1 MFFFVDESGN
11 TGNNLFDPEQP
22 ILSYGLL
29 SSALNPDELAKA
41 AHASMLR
48 RLGVDCLHANR
59 LGVRG
64 LTTIAPVLVRL
75 QRRFRFRFDY
85 YYIHKPVYALVTLF
99 DAVFDAGINP
109 AVKWDMYWTALR
121 FPAIHKLAWI
131 CDESTLKASW
141 GLFIAKDIGK
151 RSGEIVALLRELR
164 QRAAASE
171 LDMRTKE
178 LFDAAFAYGIENPQE
193 LDFGVTD
200 QRVASPNAVGF
211 QFVLSAMARR
221 LRASGKKDALSIK
234 VDRQFQFNEAQAEAH
249 YIQRRIGEGFA
260 AMTGEE
266 RRIHLAHP
274 LFDGMDTEEK
284 LRQGIPKRKIE
295 FAASEDSIGL
305 QLVDTYLWIMR
316 RAVSGAELS
325 DELQY
330 LGSLFEKNICVDG
343 ISLERMEAR
352 WKAFER
358 RLPAFEDLTEEQI
371 ELVQQSIDDHRERV
385 RDLGLQRLDTN

>member
-1 MFFFVDESGN
+1 MFFFVDESEN

-29 SSALNPDELAKA
+29 SSVLNPDELAIG

-48 RLGVDCLHANR
+48 TLGVNCLHANR
-59 LGVRG
+59 LGVGG
-64 LTTIAPVLVRL
+64 LTTIAQTLIGL

-85 YYIHKPVYALVTLF
+85 YYIHKPAYALVTLF

-121 FPAIHKLAWI
+121 FPTIHKLAWL
-131 CDESTLKASW
+131 CDEATLKASW
-141 GLFIAKDIGK
+141 GLFIARDIGK

-164 QRAAASE
+164 RRAAASE
-171 LDMRTKE
+171 LDMRTRE
-178 LFDAAFAYGIENPQE
+178 LFDAVFAYGIENPQA

-200 QRVASPNAVGF
+200 QRVVSPNAVGF
-211 QFVLSAMARR
+211 QFALSAMARR
-221 LRASGKKDALSIK
+221 LRASGRKDALSIK
-234 VDRQFQFNEAQAEAH
+234 VDRQSQFNAAQAEAH
-249 YIQRRIGEGFA
+249 YMQRRIGEGFA
-260 AMTGEE
+260 AMKREE
-266 RRIHLAHP
+266 RRIHIAHP
-274 LFDGMDTEEK
+274 LYEGMDTEDK

-305 QLVDTYLWIMR
+305 QLVDIYLWIMR

-325 DELQY
+325 EELGY
-330 LGSLFEKNICVDG
+330 LGSLFEREILVDS
-343 ISLERMEAR
+343 ISLEGMAAR

-385 RDLGLQRLDTN
+385 RGLGLPGLDAA